1 VIKQP
6 INSIIGGASL
16 WPMTAPHRTK
26 ADYKALAEFLRYIGR
41 PEVDA
46 TWAENTGYVPVT
58 LAGAVL
64 MQKQGWFE
72 NNPGT
77 DLPIKQLTR
86 GKVTPNS
93 RGIRL
98 GRLPELRNIIS
109 EEFEKALQGGMT
121 AQQVMDNA
129 VERGNQVLRQFQRS
143 VRA

>member
-1 VIKQP
+1 
-6 INSIIGGASL
+6 
-16 WPMTAPHRTK
+16 MTAPHRTP
-26 ADYKALAEFLRYIGR
+26 ADYKALAEFLRYIAK

-58 LAGAVL
+58 LAGAAL
-64 MQKQGWFE
+64 MQQQGWFE
-72 NNPGT
+72 KNPGT

-98 GRLPELRNIIS
+98 GRLPEIRNIIS
-109 EEFEKALQGGMT
+109 EEFEKALQGGMS
-121 AQQVMDNA
+121 AQQVMDNS
-129 VERGNQVLRQFQRS
+129 VERGNQVLRQFQKS